1 MPGNSFGQAFRI
13 TTAGESH
20 GPGNL
25 VIVDGCPPG
34 LALSVE
40 DLLPD
45 LARRRP
51 GQSAIVTQRNE
62 PDAPEILS
70 GVFEGKTTGTSIAI
84 LIRNRDQRSRDYAA
98 IEDKYRPGHADHT
111 YDAKYGFRDYR
122 GGGRS
127 SARETTVRVAAG
139 AIAKKLIAERFGG
152 RVVGYVKQVGDVVAD
167 VPAPAEI
174 TLDQV
179 ERLPDGRPNIVRCP
193 DAAAAERMVALIER
207 MRAEQDSIGG
217 VAEIVATG
225 VPAGLGEPVFDKLK
239 ADLGKALFS
248 LPAVLGVEYGVGYG
262 CATLRGTECND
273 VFYATGAGGTEPGV
287 ESRPDPAGG
296 TSEDPAATATAG
308 GRAPGGAQGT
318 ASATGGGRPGTP
330 RIATRTNRHGGML
343 GGISSGMPIVLR
355 AAVKPTSSLSQPQ
368 ETVTRSGEPTTIAT
382 KGRHDPCLLP
392 RFIPM
397 AEAMVALVL
406 ADHWLRW
413 RAVGGG

>member
-34 LALSVE
+34 LPLSVE
-40 DLLPD
+40 DLTPD

-51 GQSAIVTQRNE
+51 GQSAIVTQRDE
-62 PDAPEILS
+62 PDLPEILS
-70 GVFEGKTTGTSIAI
+70 GVFEGRTTGTSIAI
-84 LIRNRDQRSRDYAA
+84 LVRNRDQRSRDYTA
-98 IEDKYRPGHADHT
+98 IKDKYRPGHADHG

-152 RVVGYVKQVGDVVAD
+152 RVVGYVRQIGEVVAD
-167 VPAPAEI
+167 VPDPAAV
-174 TLDQV
+174 TLDHV
-179 ERLPDGRPNIVRCP
+179 ERLPGGRPNIVRCP

-207 MRAEQDSIGG
+207 MRGEQNSIGG
-217 VAEIVATG
+217 VAEIVTTG

-248 LPAVLGVEYGVGYG
+248 LPAVLGVEYGVGFG
-262 CATLRGTECND
+262 CATLRGTESND
-273 VFYATGAGGTEPGV
+273 VFYAAGGAERATDGAGP
-287 ESRPDPAGG
+287 PA
-296 TSEDPAATATAG
+296 TTAG
-308 GRAPGGAQGT
+308 EA
-318 ASATGGGRPGTP
+318 PGTP

-397 AEAMVALVL
+397 AEAMVGLVL

-413 RAVGGG
+413 QAAGGGP